1 MLQRKKETSVLATT
15 KPPQETVDLRAGL
28 RRFIEQ
34 PLSHHI
40 DRVPSTKTGK
50 SITIGAVKWGV
61 YAFFDYDDEPIYVGQ
76 TRESLGSRIG
86 RHLTNQRT
94 DAVAMAVLDPFEV
107 MKVKVW
113 PLPEYQDVKG
123 DPKRVDA
130 ARTAADHLNSL
141 ERSVFLKLVAD
152 SRFKR
157 ILNEKDPP
165 DSAECEIPP
174 GIEGAIVPD
183 AVRVFRS
190 HPDVRIARRA
200 QTIARLTQII
210 AGRDVQVGLRRALAT
225 QADRMAYLARSRF
238 EALGGDAAVE
248 ERSEDEPT
256 DHDVDALDPASGS
269 TTSPTGG

>member
-1 MLQRKKETSVLATT
+1 MPSRKKAMNDLATT
-15 KPPQETVDLRAGL
+15 KPPRETIELRAGL
-28 RRFIEQ
+28 KAFLEQ
-34 PLSHHI
+34 PLQAFLSTA
-40 DRVPSTKTGK
+40 PKTKTGK
-50 SITIGAVKWGV
+50 SISVGAVKWGV

-113 PLPEYQDVKG
+113 PLAQYQEVVG
-123 DPKRVDA
+123 DPKRSEA
-130 ARTAADHLNSL
+130 ARAAADHLNAL
-141 ERSVFLKLVAD
+141 ERAVFAELVGQ

-165 DSAECEIPP
+165 EADDCEVPIA
-174 GIEGAIVPD
+174 IEDVIVPED
-183 AVRVFRS
+183 VRGLRS

-225 QADRMAYLARSRF
+225 QADRMAFLARSRF
-238 EALGGDAAVE
+238 EALGGEAAVE
-248 ERSEDEPT
+248 ERSEDEPSE
-256 DHDVDALDPASGS
+256 HDVESLETRSE
-269 TTSPTGG
+269 

>member
-1 MLQRKKETSVLATT
+1 MSRHKKEASSLGTT

-28 RRFIEQ
+28 RGFVEQ
-34 PLSHHI
+34 RLSQFAENAP
-40 DRVPSTKTGK
+40 VTKAGK
-50 SITIGAVKWGV
+50 SITVGAVKWGV

-113 PLPEYQDVKG
+113 PLPEYQEVKG
-123 DPKRVDA
+123 DPKKVDSARA
-130 ARTAADHLNSL
+130 AANHLNAL
-141 ERSVFLKLVAD
+141 ERAVFLKLVAE

-165 DSAECEIPP
+165 ETAACEIPL
-174 GIEGAIVPD
+174 GIEGVIVPD
-183 AVRVFRS
+183 AVRVLRS
-190 HPDVRIARRA
+190 HPDIRIARRA

-238 EALGGDAAVE
+238 EALGGEAAVE

-256 DHDVDALDPASGS
+256 DNDIDISEPDES
-269 TTSPTGG
+269 